1 METYYLNGW
10 KITAENKSKSAYEFV
25 YDEKDL
31 MILDKFQDC
40 VSFVEVNQKG
50 NLVLQKLSSS
60 LRYQV
65 NRAEKCLNI
74 MAVDG

>member
-40 VSFVEVNQKG
+40 VSFVEVNQK
-50 NLVLQKLSSS
+50 
-60 LRYQV
+60 
-65 NRAEKCLNI
+65 EI
-74 MAVDG
+74 

>member
-40 VSFVEVNQKG
+40 VSFVEVNLKG
-50 NLVLQKLSSS
+50 NLVLHKLSSS

-65 NRAEKCLNI
+65 NRAENCLNI